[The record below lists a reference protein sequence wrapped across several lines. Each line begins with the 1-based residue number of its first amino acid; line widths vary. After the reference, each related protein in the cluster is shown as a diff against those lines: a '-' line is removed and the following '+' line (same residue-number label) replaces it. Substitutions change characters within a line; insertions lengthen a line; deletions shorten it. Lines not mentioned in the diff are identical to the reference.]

1 MIARLFIGVPV
12 ESATVGQVAKT
23 WRNDLLLNHSRMNW
37 VKPENWHITLFFLG
51 NQQISSIALLQRLIE
66 ESFCAV
72 KVFSTQ
78 VIGIGVFPG
87 QSKPKVLWIGLENLE
102 MLMPARNMLGE
113 LLLKN
118 GFAVDKKPLK
128 PHLTLARMKS
138 PGHSSYFDSFLTH
151 NRQFSF
157 GPVSI
162 NRIVL
167 YESILSLNGPVYKP
181 LFVLPFEIV

>member
-1 MIARLFIGVPV
+1 
-12 ESATVGQVAKT
+12 
-23 WRNDLLLNHSRMNW
+23 
-37 VKPENWHITLFFLG
+37 
-51 NQQISSIALLQRLIE
+51 
-66 ESFCAV
+66 
-72 KVFSTQ
+72 
-78 VIGIGVFPG
+78 
-87 QSKPKVLWIGLENLE
+87 
-102 MLMPARNMLGE
+102 MPARNMLGE
-113 LLLKN
+113 LLQQN
-118 GFAVDKKPLK
+118 GFVVDKKPLK